1 MLDPYTGGAEEMSFK
16 RIEGILRQRFGLIMS
31 CDKAKTFG
39 ILIGEKP
46 GQMRRNLALRM
57 KKKLEKHGRKGYLMA
72 LEHVGPELI
81 DFYPVDAFVNTAC
94 PRIAIDDSVRYAKPL
109 LTPFELEVVLG
120 DKKWETGYKFD
131 EIP

>member
-1 MLDPYTGGAEEMSFK
+1 
-16 RIEGILRQRFGLIMS
+16 
-31 CDKAKTFG
+31 
-39 ILIGEKP
+39 
-46 GQMRRNLALRM
+46 
-57 KKKLEKHGRKGYLMA
+57 
-72 LEHVGPELI
+72 LI

-120 DKKWETGYKFD
+120 DKKWEAGYKFD